1 MEKNLTLFVGGLV
14 SRVTEKDLKD
24 IFENYGVISNIKIIK
39 NQKNNYS
46 KGYGFIDAESEEHM
60 NQIIKNDFFF
70 CGRKLDISTVNHGE
84 LKENEF
90 KRQMLHK
97 IY

>member
-60 NQIIKNDFFF
+60 NQIIKMKMF
-70 CGRKLDISTVNHGE
+70 KVISSTNVLAVHVLPSQLASSQVG
-84 LKENEF
+84 
-90 KRQMLHK
+90 
-97 IY
+97 